1 VILGPKRARYLLFT
15 GRTIDGKEAERI
27 GLVSVAVP
35 ADQLEQT
42 VNQIAT
48 EIAEIPNEGVIHHKE
63 VLNTDLEMMGVG
75 AMFRYHGCQNAL
87 GRFYQYR

>member
-1 VILGPKRARYLLFT
+1 
-15 GRTIDGKEAERI
+15 
-27 GLVSVAVP
+27 LVSLAVS

-48 EIAEIPNEGVIHHKE
+48 EMAEIPNEGIIHNKE
-63 VLNTDLEMMGVG
+63 VLNTDLEIMGVG

-87 GRFYQYR
+87 GRFYKYR